1 MTALRGGK
9 SGLHMGRV
17 QDNVLSGKL
26 EGKCHRNI
34 PRDGPPS
41 RKGEIVR

>member
-1 MTALRGGK
+1 MGK
-9 SGLHMGRV
+9 V
-17 QDNVLSGKL
+17 QDNVLSGQL

-34 PRDGPPS
+34 PRGGSPS

>member
-1 MTALRGGK
+1 
-9 SGLHMGRV
+9 V

-34 PRDGPPS
+34 PPGQLG
-41 RKGEIVR
+41 KGEIVR